1 MESAV
6 QPANGFAAESQLQK
20 LQLPQLRRRTLQLHL
35 RTLLSAVQLQFK
47 FQDCR
52 LQLASLHVH
61 KPLYILSQIEFKCL
75 QNS

>member
-52 LQLASLHVH
+52 LQLAALHVH
-61 KPLYILSQIEFKCL
+61 KPL
-75 QNS
+75 